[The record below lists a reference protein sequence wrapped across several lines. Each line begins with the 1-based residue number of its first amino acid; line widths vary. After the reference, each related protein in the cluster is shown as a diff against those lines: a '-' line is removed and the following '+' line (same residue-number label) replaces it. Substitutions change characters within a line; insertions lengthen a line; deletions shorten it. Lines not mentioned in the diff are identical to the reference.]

1 MKLLELLKQR
11 LEMTLP
17 VLLLQSV
24 SRQKWLL
31 LLAVIVWANA
41 VVVAFVTHQ
50 VRSNTAYLEQLRHEQ
65 YQLEMEWEA
74 LRLEQGA
81 LAEHNRI
88 ESLAKKKLAMK
99 TVSANDEVVVEN

>member
-1 MKLLELLKQR
+1 MKLVQTLWQR

-17 VLLLQSV
+17 IMLLQSML
-24 SRQKWLL
+24 RQKWIMA
-31 LLAVIVWANA
+31 LAIVVWSNA
-41 VVVAFVTHQ
+41 IAVAYITHE
-50 VRSNTAYLEQLRHEQ
+50 VRSQTALLEQLKHEQ

-88 ESLAKKKLAMK
+88 ESLAKKKLTMK
-99 TVSANDEVVVEN
+99 SVAANDEVVVEN

>member
-1 MKLLELLKQR
+1 MKLVQALKQR

-24 SRQKWLL
+24 SRQKWMIIFAL
-31 LLAVIVWANA
+31 VVWANA
-41 VVVAFVTHQ
+41 VAVAYVTHQ
-50 VRSNTAYLEQLRHEQ
+50 VRTNTAYLEQLKHEQ

-88 ESLAKKKLAMK
+88 ENLAKKKLAMK
-99 TVSANDEVVVEN
+99 NVAANDEIVVEN